1 MENYGTINL
10 GYAKM
15 DFMEGVQIKTGK
27 QIIYTVYGWDKNFRS
42 WIYENLFEKEDE
54 KERTFSEVSKLF
66 DADGIFKFYPEWW
79 CDGYEFERLECT
91 KFEKNENGIN
101 FFFGNNMPFLEE
113 IDENALYVALF
124 ELAVLYEEFK
134 KTGKTE
140 NFEEYSEF
148 YDRAGTVNLKWCK
161 MDFIAHPDSFKTYYA
176 ETALA
181 LKMYDLDLKFVEW
194 IETSYKGKRIA
205 TSQNTRKFPQNVG
218 DEIVVEVNR
227 INKSRYNDI
236 DRNFEIQMFS
246 ECSAVN
252 ISLRGILYIGY
263 GKDLPI
269 YRTGPDG
276 EIVENVNHA
285 LYEMAELYEKYKK
298 EAGK

>member
-1 MENYGTINL
+1 MKDYGTINL

-27 QIIYTVYGWDKNFRS
+27 QFIYTIYGWDKNFQS

-66 DADGIFKFYPEWW
+66 GAEGKFKFYPEWW

-91 KFEKNENGIN
+91 KFEKNGNRIN

-113 IDENALYVALF
+113 IDENVLSIALF
-124 ELAVLYEEFK
+124 ELAKLYEEFK
-134 KTGKTE
+134 KTGKTGS
-140 NFEEYSEF
+140 FEEYSEF
-148 YDRAGTVNLKWCK
+148 SDRAGTANLKWCK
-161 MDFIAHPDSFKTYYA
+161 MDFIAHPDSFKTYDS
-176 ETALA
+176 ETALV
-181 LKMYDLDLKFVEW
+181 LKMYDLDLNFIEW

-205 TSQNTRKFPQNVG
+205 TSENTRKFPQNVG

-227 INKSRYNDI
+227 INKNRYNDI

-246 ECSAVN
+246 ECSAIN
-252 ISLRGILYIGY
+252 ISLRDVLYIGY
-263 GKDLPI
+263 GNDLPV
-269 YRTGPDG
+269 YRTGPEG
-276 EIVENVNHA
+276 EIAENVNHA
-285 LYEMAELYEKYKK
+285 LYEMAKL
-298 EAGK
+298 